1 MKKHKRVLTSISFL
15 FAFLLLISLGHAFSS
30 LYLVN
35 KADDANIDIDG
46 VIRKLGDDPYYLFWG
61 DDSPVALQKKS
72 GSDTEYTYA
81 PIVTSTGDYDYQI
94 TDNYG
99 RALFTQDAFNLDIT
113 GTFDLTFSDENKANH
128 SYTSSLT
135 YSFAL
140 KDAGT
145 AFGASPFC
153 YPASSAIIPVDWWVA
168 GSFRSWDRPD
178 AIRMVANPS
187 ASSTNPD
194 KGMTQHVYL
203 QEGETFKVTNYGSNW
218 LGYTAL
224 KYGDALENFI
234 NDAIDNIQV
243 KAGATDY
250 YDIYLNGSNEISIS
264 KSTSLETSDTH
275 TKIAATQYDSSSKTA
290 SFTLD
295 ATRYASSNTYLSFS
309 NGENTKASEGVK
321 CSLALSSANGATCS
335 LQRYVYLKPG
345 IWDTANAWFMAQ
357 VSGNNMDTMTVQM
370 ESYASDA
377 SFYRFMVSTG
387 YGTALFFRM
396 NSNYDLKQVQDNPA
410 IWRKPE
416 SQGGYWWNMVNTLK
430 NESGSNIA
438 ISSSQAFQ
446 ITGWGSS
453 GMSDCEIDTS
463 LVTAPFFTAIAI

>member
-1 MKKHKRVLTSISFL
+1 MKKHKRVLTSISL
-15 FAFLLLISLGHAFSS
+15 LCASLLLLSLGYAFSS

-72 GSDTEYTYA
+72 DSDTEYAYA
-81 PIVTSTGDYDYQI
+81 PNVTSIGDYHYKI

-99 RALFTQDAFNLDIT
+99 RTLFTQDTFNLDIT

-128 SYTSSLT
+128 SYASSLT
-135 YSFAL
+135 YSFTL
-140 KDAGT
+140 KDEGT
-145 AFGASPFC
+145 AFGNSPYC

-168 GSFRSWDRPD
+168 GSFRSWDRAD
-178 AIRMVANPS
+178 AIRMVANSS
-187 ASSTNPD
+187 ASATNPD
-194 KGMTQHVYL
+194 KGMAQHIYL

-218 LGYTAL
+218 LGYSAL
-224 KYGDALENFI
+224 KYGDALANFV
-234 NDAIDNIQV
+234 NDASDNIQV

-250 YDIYLNGSNEISIS
+250 YDIYLNDSNEISIS

-275 TKIAATQYDSSSKTA
+275 AKIAATQYDSSSKTA

-295 ATRYASSNTYLSFS
+295 ATKYASSSTYLSFS
-309 NGENTKASEGVK
+309 NEENTKASEGVK
-321 CSLALSSANGATCS
+321 CSLALSSANDATCS

-345 IWDTANAWFMAQ
+345 VWDTASAWFMAQ
-357 VSGNNMDTMTVQM
+357 VSGNYMDTTMVQM
-370 ESYASDA
+370 EPYASDE
-377 SFYRFMVSTG
+377 SFYRMAVSTG
-387 YGTALFFRM
+387 YGTALFYRM
-396 NSNYDLKQVQDNPA
+396 NSNYDLTQVKDNPT
-410 IWRKPE
+410 WWKSE
-416 SQGGYWWNMVNTLK
+416 SEGGYWWNMANTLK
-430 NESGSNIA
+430 GEGSSGIS

-446 ITGWGSS
+446 ITGWGSN

-463 LVTAPFFTAIAI
+463 IATAPFFTAIAI